1 MTVASSLQCADCCFP
16 GTLIKARERENVR
29 DRKAA
34 LNHIAAKKEKNR
46 FWGEETAGFCAAG
59 EKFLDVTR
67 VNGSQK

>member
-1 MTVASSLQCADCCFP
+1 MCRLLLSGDFNQ
-16 GTLIKARERENVR
+16 GERERENVR